1 MSMPAN
7 APLKIIKQEVEPRV
21 FAVSLSSVN
30 QGKIPN
36 HGVLYMGLHYSTE
49 EALEKAEEMGRVQS
63 MQVFGQSVGFNIRI
77 HESMTVRDILDKTTI
92 KEAPVA
98 PAPSV
103 LGDYSDSKLKNQIMK
118 QIIENKD
125 RSLFKK
131 IGWAFNENESRFLS
145 DNLKSAYAKKDT
157 KKEV

>member
-1 MSMPAN
+1 MTVK

-30 QGKIPN
+30 QGQIPN
-36 HGVLYMGLHYSTE
+36 HGVLYMGLHYSNE
-49 EALEKAEEMGRVQS
+49 EALEKAEEMGRAQS
-63 MQVFGQSVGFNIRI
+63 MQIFGQSIGFNIRI

-92 KEAPVA
+92 KEAPVEEV
-98 PAPSV
+98 PSV

-118 QIIENKD
+118 QIIENAD

-131 IGWAFNENESRFLS
+131 LGWAFTANEAKFLG

-157 KKEV
+157 KKSKD